1 VRDLFVERGTNLGKA
16 YQFRTAIEGLTDT
29 KTGTFKIT
37 DDSLTNRMKAIDDRV
52 ARYEKSVENY
62 RMVIERQFT
71 AMELAVSR
79 LQAQGSYLT
88 SIFTQSTSS
97 Y

>member
-1 VRDLFVERGTNLGKA
+1 
-16 YQFRTAIEGLTDT
+16 
-29 KTGTFKIT
+29 
-37 DDSLTNRMKAIDDRV
+37 M
-52 ARYEKSVENY
+52 
-62 RMVIERQFT
+62 MIERQFT

-88 SIFTQSTSS
+88 SIFTKSTSS